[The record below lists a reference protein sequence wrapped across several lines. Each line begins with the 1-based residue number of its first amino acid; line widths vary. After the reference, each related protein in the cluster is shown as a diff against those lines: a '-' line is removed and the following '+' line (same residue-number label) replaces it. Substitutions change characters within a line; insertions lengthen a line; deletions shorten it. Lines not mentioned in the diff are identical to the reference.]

1 MGRRVN
7 EEEVVSDVIE
17 GTADRMVNVVEK
29 VIDYGVAIDPVIVV
43 TSVEG
48 DSGVRRPINR

>member
-17 GTADRMVNVVEK
+17 GMADRMVDVVEK
-29 VIDYGVAIDPVIVV
+29 VIDDGVAIDPVIVV